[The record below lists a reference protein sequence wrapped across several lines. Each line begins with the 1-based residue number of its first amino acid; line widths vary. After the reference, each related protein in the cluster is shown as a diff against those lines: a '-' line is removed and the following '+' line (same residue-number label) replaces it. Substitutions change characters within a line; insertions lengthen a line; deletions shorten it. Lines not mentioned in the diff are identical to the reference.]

1 MENGNKQRI
10 VYLND
15 KIVIA
20 VKEYLKERKEG
31 KSEYLF
37 FSRQADKICRS
48 RINQLCSKYS
58 NIIHPH
64 LLRLFAFTQ
73 MASKGFSIVEIAML
87 GGHSSTKTTEIYI
100 NPSQKEIKEKLN
112 LL

>member
-1 MENGNKQRI
+1 MESGNKQRV

-15 KIVIA
+15 KIIIA
-20 VKEYLKERKEG
+20 LKEYLKERK
-31 KSEYLF
+31 SDSDYLF
-37 FSRQADKICRS
+37 ISRQTDKVSRS

-58 NIIHPH
+58 NVIHPH
-64 LLRLFAFTQ
+64 LLRHFAFTQ
-73 MASKGFSIVEIAML
+73 MANKGFSIVEIAML

-100 NPSQKEIKEKLN
+100 NPSQKEIKERLN